1 MKEKSIKKTSKPI
14 AVREMRAEYDFSKAT
29 RGKAYK
35 PLHEGYTVSIRKSD
49 GTTVVENY
57 KLEHGTVM
65 LQPDVQEYFPD
76 SESVNAALRALIAI
90 LPEKRNTTSKKSH
103 RLKHAQS

>member
-1 MKEKSIKKTSKPI
+1 MKKTLKPLM
-14 AVREMRAEYDFSKAT
+14 VREMRAEYDFSKAE

-35 PLHEGYTVSIRKSD
+35 PLHAGYTVSIRKSD

-76 SESVNAALRALIAI
+76 SDSVNKALRALIAL
-90 LPEKRNTTSKKSH
+90 LPEKRKVVPKKSR
-103 RLKHAQS
+103 RLKYAQS